1 MSNLIKHASD
11 EVREI
16 VLKALG
22 ELVSTG
28 ELPAEPVPAFIV
40 ETPADKTHG
49 DLSTNVAMVC
59 AKTFR
64 MPPRKIAE
72 LVSSKIYL
80 DGSYFSKVEV
90 AGAGFINFFLGEHW
104 FSQVVSSVLLEKE
117 HYGETELGKG
127 KKVMVEF
134 VSANPTGPMHI
145 GNARGGA
152 IGDCLAAVLDK
163 AGYEVAREFYINDA
177 GSYNFV

>member
-1 MSNLIKHASD
+1 MSNLIKNASD

-28 ELPAEPVPAFIV
+28 ELPAEPIPAFIV

-49 DLSTNVAMVC
+49 DLSTNVSMVC

-90 AGAGFINFFLGEHW
+90 AGAGFINFFLGEHR
-104 FSQVVSSVLLEKE
+104 
-117 HYGETELGKG
+117 
-127 KKVMVEF
+127 
-134 VSANPTGPMHI
+134 N
-145 GNARGGA
+145 
-152 IGDCLAAVLDK
+152 
-163 AGYEVAREFYINDA
+163 
-177 GSYNFV
+177 NFV